1 MAALLGKKAAKSVL
15 AKHIA
20 AIEPLDPLYETTID
34 SKGKS
39 KRRKDPEGLSKRDL
53 RILQKV
59 KKRAHRLDKGMNLC
73 GLRVGWTFW
82 IGIIPGA
89 GDVVDA
95 ILNYTLVVRPAK
107 KAEIPD
113 WLVRKMLANNG
124 VSAAVGLIPLVG
136 DVLLGVWKANSR
148 NAHLLEEYLSIRG
161 AEYLASIG
169 YPVDSA
175 SPGHDLG
182 VTQDPAVRSEY
193 KPGAGLAP
201 GEVIMPHSA
210 QKQNVTGR
218 GWFNLGGG
226 NARQQ
231 TAAAAA
237 AAAGGNAGAAPTY
250 GATESVAQRV

>member
-1 MAALLGKKAAKSVL
+1 MAGLIGKKAAKSVL

-39 KRRKDPEGLSKRDL
+39 KRVRRKDPEGLSKRDL
-53 RILQKV
+53 KVLQKV
-59 KKRAHRLDKGMNLC
+59 KRRAHRLDKGMNLC

-107 KAEIPD
+107 QCELPD
-113 WLVRKMLANNG
+113 WLVKKMLANNG
-124 VSAAVGLIPLVG
+124 VSAAVGFIPLVG
-136 DVLLGVWKANSR
+136 DILLGVWKANSR

-161 AEYLASIG
+161 AEYLAGVG

-175 SPGHDLG
+175 SPGHQLG

-193 KPGAGLAP
+193 KPGAGMAP
-201 GEVIMPHSA
+201 GEVILPHSA
-210 QKQNVTGR
+210 QQQHATSR
-218 GWFNLGGG
+218 GWFGFGGG
-226 NARQQ
+226 RNQAA
-231 TAAAAA
+231 TAAGPAVPPHAAA
-237 AAAGGNAGAAPTY
+237 PQGGHY
-250 GATESVAQRV
+250 GATSNVV